1 MPEMRCLDSTRIA
14 LHDAHMRT
22 TVTLDPDVE
31 RLVKDAV
38 RKTGKSFKEV
48 LNRAVRT
55 GLIGQTMAP
64 GGKPFR
70 VRARRLGLRSGIDP
84 GALNRLAD
92 DHEVE
97 EFVGKRNARR

>member
-1 MPEMRCLDSTRIA
+1 MMPD
-14 LHDAHMRT
+14 MRT

-55 GLIGQTMAP
+55 GLIGGMAAP
-64 GGKPFR
+64 TNKPFR
-70 VRARRLGLRSGIDP
+70 VQARRLGLRPGIDP
-84 GALNRLAD
+84 GELNRLAD
-92 DHEVE
+92 DLEVE
-97 EFVGKRNARR
+97 GFLGKQKGRR

>member
-1 MPEMRCLDSTRIA
+1 
-14 LHDAHMRT
+14 MRT

-31 RLVKDAV
+31 RLVKDTV
-38 RKTGKSFKEV
+38 RRTGKSFKEV

-55 GLIGQTMAP
+55 GLSVQAAAP
-64 GGKPFR
+64 ARKPFR

-92 DHEVE
+92 DLEVE
-97 EFVGKRNARR
+97 ELAGKRSTRR

>member
-1 MPEMRCLDSTRIA
+1 MPS
-14 LHDAHMRT
+14 MRT

-55 GLIGQTMAP
+55 GLIGQTTAAA
-64 GGKPFR
+64 GKPFR
-70 VRARRLGLRSGIDP
+70 VRAGHLGLRPGIDP
-84 GALNRLAD
+84 GGLNRLAD
-92 DHEVE
+92 DLKVE
-97 EFVGKRNARR
+97 AFVGARKRRG